1 MMFNVPQYIDVE
13 DKVAGPFT
21 AKQVG
26 WMIAC
31 GGVLFILYS
40 IFELVPFIIL
50 ALPITLLFAA
60 LAFYKPNG
68 QPFIKFLMYAVL
80 FLFRPKIA
88 IWERPVRQM
97 MPKKEDPVPEM
108 QKDDRKKVTVTDLSE
123 IARMVDSRGR

>member
-13 DKVAGPFT
+13 DKIAGPFT

-40 IFELVPFIIL
+40 IFELIPFVIL
-50 ALPITLLFAA
+50 AIPIVLLFAA

-68 QPFIKFLMYAVL
+68 QPFIRFLMHAVL

-88 IWERPVRQM
+88 VWERPVRQM
-97 MPKKEDPVPEM
+97 MPKKEAPIAEM
-108 QKDDRKKVTVTDLSE
+108 PKDERKKVTITDLNE
-123 IARMVDSRGR
+123 IARMVDSRR

>member
-1 MMFNVPQYIDVE
+1 MMFNVPQYIDIE

-21 AKQVG
+21 AKQLG
-26 WMIAC
+26 WMMAC
-31 GGVLFILYS
+31 GGILFVLYS

-50 ALPITLLFAA
+50 TIPIVLFFAA

-68 QPFIKFLMYAVL
+68 QPFIKFLFHAVL

-97 MPKKEDPVPEM
+97 MPKKEEPIAPM
-108 QKDDRKKVTVTDLSE
+108 PKDDRKKVTITDLNE
-123 IARMVDSRGR
+123 IAKMMDSRR

>member
-13 DKVAGPFT
+13 DKIAGPFT

-40 IFELVPFIIL
+40 IFELIPFVIL
-50 ALPITLLFAA
+50 AIPIVLLFAA

-68 QPFIKFLMYAVL
+68 QPFIRFLMHAFL
-80 FLFRPKIA
+80 FLFRPKVA
-88 IWERPVRQM
+88 IWERPVRPM

-108 QKDDRKKVTVTDLSE
+108 PKDERKKVTVADLNE
-123 IARMVDSRGR
+123 IARMVDSRR

>member
-13 DKVAGPFT
+13 DKIAGPFT
-21 AKQVG
+21 AKQIG

-31 GGVLFILYS
+31 GGILFILYS
-40 IFELVPFIIL
+40 LLEIVPFAIL
-50 ALPITLLFAA
+50 AFPILLLFAA

-68 QPFIKFLMYAVL
+68 QPFIKFLFHAVL

-97 MPKKEDPVPEM
+97 MPKKEAPIAELP
-108 QKDDRKKVTVTDLSE
+108 KDDRKKVTVTDLNE
-123 IARMVDSRGR
+123 IARMVDSRR

>member
-13 DKVAGPFT
+13 DKIAGPFT
-21 AKQVG
+21 AKQLG
-26 WMIAC
+26 WMIA
-31 GGVLFILYS
+31 GGGILFVFYS
-40 IFELVPFIIL
+40 LFDIVSFAIM
-50 ALPITLLFAA
+50 ALPVILLFAA

-68 QPFIKFLMYAVL
+68 QPFVKFIFHAVL

-97 MPKKEDPVPEM
+97 MPKKEEVVNDMPA
-108 QKDDRKKVTVTDLSE
+108 DTRKRVTVTDLNE